1 MSEKLTDAEMK
12 LFSLGAAM
20 CGTHPEGARI
30 IAKALDEIT
39 AARKRA
45 AKAQAKRR
53 PKP

>member
-12 LFSLGAAM
+12 LFCLGAAM
-20 CGTHPEGARI
+20 YRAHPEGARI

-45 AKAQAKRR
+45 TKAKDKRR
-53 PKP
+53 PQP